1 MFVSECF
8 STSQN
13 RFDGFWIIIRDYLF
27 GNRNE
32 DSISVGESIACR
44 DLKVWLGL
52 LSRVVVEYLD
62 SGLVGS
68 VHLRIVTSTLAVEL
82 SLRVRHRIK

>member
-1 MFVSECF
+1 
-8 STSQN
+8 
-13 RFDGFWIIIRDYLF
+13 
-27 GNRNE
+27 
-32 DSISVGESIACR
+32 
-44 DLKVWLGL
+44 

-82 SLRVRHRIK
+82 SLRVRHRTK